1 METIEAI
8 SLGVFGVAL
17 IAGIIF
23 QTINYKDDNVDYN
36 NEQAM
41 IDYNKIEEESEMENY
56 NEMNNEQQ

>member
-23 QTINYKDDNVDYN
+23 QTINYKDDNVD
-36 NEQAM
+36 
-41 IDYNKIEEESEMENY
+41 
-56 NEMNNEQQ
+56 